1 MTNDLKLFSISHHK
15 ATVRIREKF
24 SLNDLEIKHFL
35 QKLKEVL
42 SIDEAIVLSTCNR
55 IEVYYVSKSTVTLQ
69 ILKLLCVLKCQVPS
83 EKYIKYIEDKEGD
96 DAIEYLFST
105 GIGVNSL
112 LLGDLQIYG
121 QLKAAYQYATDEN
134 MCQAFLHRLM
144 HTFFHFHKRINN
156 ETSFKKGVSSNGY
169 AAVKV
174 VAEHLIENPN
184 ANILLIGLGEMGK
197 DVCQYFQKKGIDN
210 VWVTNRSEEK
220 SNEVKQN
227 FGFEMVDYG
236 MHHSQLEEFD
246 VIITSSHQEKI
257 VYTPSLFHHKYPE
270 LFIDLC
276 SPRTVSP
283 RLNNY
288 GTKVLNID
296 EIGMQLN
303 ETLELRQ
310 NELPKVQEILSEELI
325 KYNEWLK
332 ETYFTPTVSLLKQVL
347 EEVRKDSL
355 ATFKKEFNS
364 SELEAIDKV
373 SNRMIQKIVQLPT
386 LQLKAACKQGNV
398 ATLNE
403 ALKALFMLEEPS
415 IHTSKI

>member
-1 MTNDLKLFSISHHK
+1 MTNDLKLFSISHSK
-15 ATVRIREKF
+15 ATVKVREKF
-24 SLNDLEIKHFL
+24 SLNDLEVKHFL

-42 SIDEAIVLSTCNR
+42 GIDEAIVLSTCNR
-55 IEVYYVSKSTVTLQ
+55 VEVYYVSKSILTQQ

-83 EKYIKYIEDKEGD
+83 DQYIKYIEDKEGD
-96 DAIEYLFST
+96 NAVEHLFST

-121 QLKAAYQYATDEN
+121 QLKNAYQNATDEN

-144 HTFFHFHKRINN
+144 HTFFHFHKRITN

-174 VAEHLIENPN
+174 TDEFCKYNNDAKILI
-184 ANILLIGLGEMGK
+184 IGLGEMGK
-197 DVCQYFQKKGIDN
+197 DVCQYLQKKNINN
-210 VWVTNRSEEK
+210 VSITNRSLEK
-220 SNEVKQN
+220 ALQFNKTFGYEV
-227 FGFEMVDYG
+227 VDYET
-236 MHHSQLEEFD
+236 HEEMLFDFD
-246 VIITSSHQEKI
+246 VVITSAHHEKI
-257 VYTPSLFHHKYPE
+257 VYKPSISSSQSPQLI
-270 LFIDLC
+270 IDLC

-283 RLNNY
+283 TFNRV

-296 EIGMQLN
+296 DLGMQLD
-303 ETLELRQ
+303 ETIKLRQ
-310 NELPKVQEILSEELI
+310 AELTNVSLIFNEELL
-325 KYNEWLK
+325 KFNSWLK
-332 ETYFTPTVSLLKQVL
+332 ETYFTPTVLLLKNAL
-347 EEVRKDSL
+347 EELRRDSL

-364 SELEAIDKV
+364 SELEAIERV

-386 LQLKAACKQGNV
+386 LQLKEACKQGNV

>member
-15 ATVRIREKF
+15 ATVLVREKF
-24 SLNDLEIKHFL
+24 SLNNLEVKHFL

-42 SIDEAIVLSTCNR
+42 SIEEAIVLSTCNR
-55 IEVYYVSKSTVTLQ
+55 VEVYYVSKLSQTTD
-69 ILKLLCVLKCQVPS
+69 ILKLLCALKCLIPS
-83 EKYIKYIEDKEGD
+83 DQYTQYIDDKEGD
-96 DAIEYLFST
+96 DAVEYLFST

-121 QLKAAYQYATDEN
+121 QLKNAYQSATDEN

-144 HTFFHFHKRINN
+144 HTFFHFHKRISN
-156 ETSFKKGVSSNGY
+156 ETSFKKGISSNGY

-174 VAEHLIENPN
+174 TDEFCTHQPEAKVLI
-184 ANILLIGLGEMGK
+184 IGLGEMGK
-197 DVCQYFQKKGIDN
+197 DVCQYLQKKEIKN
-210 VWVTNRSEEK
+210 VSITNRSVERSLQINK
-220 SNEVKQN
+220 T
-227 FGFEMVDYG
+227 FGFEVIDYKQ
-236 MHHSQLEEFD
+236 HIDKLSEFD
-246 VIITSSHQEKI
+246 VVITSAHHEKI
-257 VYTPSLFHHKYPE
+257 VYEPTTSKAKSPQLI
-270 LFIDLC
+270 IDLC

-283 RLNNY
+283 AFNKV

-296 EIGMQLN
+296 DLGLQLD
-303 ETLELRQ
+303 ETIKLRKAA
-310 NELPKVQEILSEELI
+310 LPDVNVIFQEELI
-325 KYNEWLK
+325 KFNGWLK
-332 ETYFTPTVSLLKQVL
+332 ETYFTPTVLLLKNAL
-347 EEVRKDSL
+347 EEVRRDSL

-364 SELEAIDKV
+364 SELEAIERV

-386 LQLKAACKQGNV
+386 LQLKEACKQGNV

>member
-1 MTNDLKLFSISHHK
+1 MTNDLKLFSISHYK
-15 ATVRIREKF
+15 ATVSVREKF
-24 SLNDLEIKHFL
+24 SLNNLEVKHFL

-42 SIDEAIVLSTCNR
+42 SIEEAIVLSTCNR
-55 IEVYYVSKSTVTLQ
+55 VEVYYVSKLSQTKD
-69 ILKLLCVLKCQVPS
+69 ILKLLCALKCLIPS
-83 EKYIKYIEDKEGD
+83 DQYTQYIEDKEGD
-96 DAIEYLFST
+96 NAVEHLFST

-121 QLKAAYQYATDEN
+121 QLKNAYQNATDEN

-144 HTFFHFHKRINN
+144 HTFFHFHKRITN
-156 ETSFKKGVSSNGY
+156 ETSFKKGISSNGY

-174 VAEHLIENPN
+174 TDEFCKYKTDTKILI
-184 ANILLIGLGEMGK
+184 IGLGEMGR
-197 DVCQYFQKKGIDN
+197 DVCQYLHKKEIKN
-210 VWVTNRSEEK
+210 VSITNRSVNRALQLKEL
-220 SNEVKQN
+220 
-227 FGFEMVDYG
+227 FGFEVVDYEQH
-236 MHHSQLEEFD
+236 MNKLSEFD
-246 VIITSSHQEKI
+246 VVITSAHHEKI
-257 VYTPSLFHHKYPE
+257 VYKPSITTTSPQLI
-270 LFIDLC
+270 IDLC

-283 RLNNY
+283 EFNKI

-296 EIGMQLN
+296 DLGLQLD
-303 ETLELRQ
+303 ETIKLRKSELS
-310 NELPKVQEILSEELI
+310 KVNKIFHEELI
-325 KYNEWLK
+325 KFNSWLK
-332 ETYFTPTVSLLKQVL
+332 ETYFTPTVLLLKNAL

-364 SELEAIDKV
+364 SELEAIERV

-386 LQLKAACKQGNV
+386 LQLKEACKQGNV